1 MVPAGKPLFDWDF
14 AREVMPTLM
23 QGLAVTVQATL
34 LGMALAAV
42 LGLVLALLRR
52 ARLQPVSWSAAFL
65 IEFIRS
71 TPLLVQLFFL
81 FYVLPVTG
89 VQFSPLT
96 TGVLGLGVHYAA
108 YCAEVYRAG
117 LESVPRGQW
126 EAAQALNLGRWR
138 TMRDIILPQAIP
150 PIVPAL
156 GNYFVAMFKD
166 TPLLSAI
173 TVVEVLQASKIA
185 GSATFRYTEPLTL
198 VGLIFLVLSL
208 GTAWL
213 VRKADVALR
222 AGKR

>member
-1 MVPAGKPLFDWDF
+1 MTAAPDRPVFDWTY
-14 AREVMPTLM
+14 AREVLPTLM
-23 QGLAVTVQATL
+23 DGLAITVQATL
-34 LGMALAAV
+34 LGMALAV
-42 LGLVLALLRR
+42 TLGLVLALMRR
-52 ARLQPVSWSAAFL
+52 APLRPVSWTAAL
-65 IEFIRS
+65 VIEFVRS
-71 TPLLVQLFFL
+71 TPLLMQLFFL

-89 VQFSPLT
+89 VRFSPLT

-126 EAAQALNLGRWR
+126 EAALALNLGRWR
-138 TMRDIILPQAIP
+138 TMRDVILPQAIP

-173 TVVEVLQASKIA
+173 TVVELLQASKIA

-198 VGLIFLVLSL
+198 VGAIFLGLSL
-208 GTAWL
+208 AAAWA
-213 VRKADVALR
+213 VRRVSASGR
-222 AGKR
+222 